1 MATKP
6 RTILT
11 PGEAAAP
18 AQPVDTAQPAETSA
32 EPVAGAADEQS
43 APGGQDVDVMRE
55 RVAATE
61 FTFPDPDPAPAQ
73 APQAEAPAAPAQPA
87 APVVSNTP
95 KLTKDGWV
103 VPADFGAQPKRVG

>member
-18 AQPVDTAQPAETSA
+18 AQPVDTAQPRSTASV
-32 EPVAGAADEQS
+32 EPVDGAD
-43 APGGQDVDVMRE
+43 APGEQGDEIMRQ
-55 RVAATE
+55 RVAAAE
-61 FTFPDPDPAPAQ
+61 FTFPDPDQEPAPA
-73 APQAEAPAAPAQPA
+73 PKAEAPAAPAQPVVQA
-87 APVVSNTP
+87 VSNTP

>member
-11 PGEAAAP
+11 PGDSAAP
-18 AQPVDTAQPAETSA
+18 AQPVEASQP
-32 EPVAGAADEQS
+32 S
-43 APGGQDVDVMRE
+43 APIVEPTSDEAEEPTEQDIMRQ
-55 RVAATE
+55 RVADTV
-61 FTFPDPDPAPAQ
+61 FTFPDPEPAPE
-73 APQAEAPAAPAQPA
+73 PKVEAPAAPAQPA
-87 APVVSNTP
+87 ATVVSNTP

>member
-18 AQPVDTAQPAETSA
+18 AQPVDTVQPTGTST
-32 EPVAGAADEQS
+32 EILAGAADEPS
-43 APGGQDVDVMRE
+43 APDVQDADGMRQ

-87 APVVSNTP
+87 VQAVSNTP

>member
-18 AQPVDTAQPAETSA
+18 AQPVESDQPSAASTEPAGDEAEAQT
-32 EPVAGAADEQS
+32 EQ
-43 APGGQDVDVMRE
+43 DVMRQ
-55 RVAATE
+55 RVADTV
-61 FTFPDPDPAPAQ
+61 FTFPEPDHDPAPK
-73 APQAEAPAAPAQPA
+73 AEAPAAPAQPA
-87 APVVSNTP
+87 VQAVSNTP

>member
-11 PGEAAAP
+11 PGDSATP
-18 AQPVDTAQPAETSA
+18 AQPVEASLP
-32 EPVAGAADEQS
+32 S
-43 APGGQDVDVMRE
+43 APSVEPTSDEAEEPTEQDVMQQ
-55 RVAATE
+55 RVADTV

-95 KLTKDGWV
+95 KLTPEGWV

>member
-11 PGEAAAP
+11 PGEAPAAP
-18 AQPVDTAQPAETSA
+18 AQPVDAAQPIDTSVEA
-32 EPVAGAADEQS
+32 VAGAADEPVS
-43 APGGQDVDVMRE
+43 SDDQDSDVMRQ
-55 RVAATE
+55 RVAATV
-61 FTFPDPDPAPAQ
+61 FTFPDPEPVPAPK
-73 APQAEAPAAPAQPA
+73 AEAPAAPAQPA
-87 APVVSNTP
+87 ATVVSNTP

>member
-18 AQPVDTAQPAETSA
+18 AQPVDTAQPSSTTSVD
-32 EPVAGAADEQS
+32 PVGGADAPDEQ
-43 APGGQDVDVMRE
+43 GDEIMRQ
-55 RVAATE
+55 RVADTV
-61 FTFPDPDPAPAQ
+61 FTFPEPEPDPTPK
-73 APQAEAPAAPAQPA
+73 AEAPAAPAQPA
-87 APVVSNTP
+87 VQVVSNTP
-95 KLTKDGWV
+95 KLTPEGWV

>member
-32 EPVAGAADEQS
+32 EPVAGAADEQI
-43 APGGQDVDVMRE
+43 APDGQDADVMRE

-61 FTFPDPDPAPAQ
+61 FTFPDPEPAPE
-73 APQAEAPAAPAQPA
+73 PKVEAPAAPAQPA
-87 APVVSNTP
+87 AQVVSNTP